1 MTVVAA
7 RAHTDHMNTARRKDT
22 RTVLVF
28 VGALIVAGGN
38 GVAIRYSNRELDPLF
53 GAALRFAA
61 AALIFAVVMAAGRT
75 TWPRGRQLVGALL
88 YGLLN
93 FGLAY
98 GLIYEGLR
106 EVHAGLAQIVLAA
119 VPLATLLLAAAVGIE
134 AFSWRRLT
142 GTLIAISG
150 IAVMSG
156 VGSTMLSASSLLGI
170 AAMVAAAISIGGGAV
185 VVKLFPP
192 APIAALNGIGM
203 GVGALSLFLASLASG
218 ERLTLPTRGTTFTAL
233 GFLVVSTVILFA
245 AFLFV
250 LKRWS
255 ASATSYQFLFLPIP
269 ALVLSSLLDAEP
281 LSPALFL
288 GGLLVLGGSYLGMR
302 AHTSGG
308 HRLSVLVRTGRR

>member
-1 MTVVAA
+1 
-7 RAHTDHMNTARRKDT
+7 MNTAGRKDT
-22 RTVLVF
+22 QTVLVF

-53 GAALRFAA
+53 GAALRFAV
-61 AALIFAVVMAAGRT
+61 AALIFALVMAAERKK
-75 TWPRGRQLVGALL
+75 WPRGRQLVGAFL

-106 EVHAGLAQIVLAA
+106 EVHAGLAQIVLAS
-119 VPLATLLLAAAVGIE
+119 VPLATLLLAAGAGIE

-142 GTLIAISG
+142 GTVVAIAG

-156 VGSTMLSASSLLGI
+156 VGTTMLSASSLLGI
-170 AAMVAAAISIGGGAV
+170 VAIVAAAVSVGAGAV
-185 VVKLFPP
+185 VVKVFPP
-192 APIAALNGIGM
+192 TPGAALNAIGM
-203 GVGALSLFLASLASG
+203 GTGALTLAIASLASG
-218 ERLTLPTRGTTFTAL
+218 EHWTAPTRSTTFGAL

-250 LKRWS
+250 LRRWS
-255 ASATSYQFLFLPIP
+255 ASATAYQFLFLPIP
-269 ALVLSSLLDAEP
+269 ALILSSFLDGEP
-281 LSPALFL
+281 LTPGLFL

-302 AHTSGG
+302 PRTREG
-308 HRLSVLVRTGRR
+308 HSRGAVVRTVAHGK